1 MRILLC
7 SVGTSWA
14 VVPEAMQLLGSQGF
28 DEVHVLTTASSKI
41 SPGVEQLLRY
51 FEMHPGP
58 RFSISRV
65 QDFEDLRS
73 EQDHMLFEEVLWR
86 WLLQRAPQAAH
97 RYICLAGGYKTISAA
112 MQRAAA
118 LFGACEVFHVL
129 CEPRFGPQGNR
140 EASTLEEVEQAI
152 ATNALRFV
160 RLGPEPGWPQLRL
173 LSAPSFPLE
182 STLQG
187 PVHWVRASDMRLRQH
202 VEGVLERS
210 RHILAAWE
218 GISELPIPALAAW
231 PPSHLRWLHEP
242 LDPVQDK
249 AWVQALPK
257 VELHCH
263 LGGFATHGELLHKV
277 RQEAANP
284 ERLPPVRAI
293 PLPPGWPIPEEPIG
307 LERYMRLGDNNGSAL
322 LKDPGCLRAQC
333 RLLYEALLADHVAYA
348 EIRCSPANYA
358 SASRSPWVVLQE
370 IRNHFQQ
377 AMEETPED
385 RRCHVNL
392 LLTAT
397 REEGGDRSRIA
408 RHLALAITAAEH
420 WKNGCRVVGVDLA
433 GFEDRTTRAAMFA
446 TDFEPVHR
454 VGLAVTVHAGEND
467 DVEGIW
473 QAVFK
478 LSARRLGH
486 ALHLSRSP
494 DLLRV
499 VAERGIA
506 VELCPYAN
514 LQIKGFP
521 LDEEQEGSETY
532 PLRGYL
538 AAGVAVTLNTDNL
551 GISQAS
557 LTDNL
562 LLTAR
567 LCPGIT
573 RLEVLKTQVFA
584 AQAAFAN
591 QAERK
596 ALWARLAQ
604 VPVPTDTEQK
614 NGNDAKASHQPR

>member
-14 VVPEAMQLLGSQGF
+14 VVPEAMQLLGAGGF
-28 DEVHVLTTASSKI
+28 DEVHVLTTASPKVT
-41 SPGVEQLLRY
+41 PGVEQLLEFFKR
-51 FEMHPGP
+51 HPP
-58 RFSISRV
+58 ARFSISRV
-65 QDFEDLRS
+65 LGFEDLRN

-86 WLLQRAPQAAH
+86 WLLQRAPSPQS
-97 RYICLAGGYKTISAA
+97 RYVCLAGGYKTISAA

-118 LFGACEVFHVL
+118 LFGAAEVFHVL
-129 CEPRFGPQGNR
+129 CEPRFGPDGNR
-140 EASTLEEVEQAI
+140 EASTVEEVERAI

-160 RLGPEPGWPQLRL
+160 RLGPEPGWPQLRVVT
-173 LSAPSFPLE
+173 ADVFPLV
-182 STLQG
+182 SQG
-187 PVHWVRASDMRLRQH
+187 NEPLHDVRVEDRRLREY
-202 VEGVLERS
+202 VESVLDRS
-210 RHILAAWE
+210 RHILTAWD

-231 PPSHLRWLHEP
+231 PPSHLQWLRGA
-242 LDPVQDK
+242 LDPAHDH
-249 AWVQALPK
+249 AWVKSLPK

-263 LGGFATHGELLHKV
+263 LGGFATSGELLHRV
-277 RQEAANP
+277 REAAENP
-284 ERLPPVRAI
+284 QGLPSVRSI
-293 PLPPGWPIPEEPIG
+293 FLPKGWPLPSNPIG
-307 LERYMRLGDNNGSAL
+307 LETYMRLGDNNGSAL
-322 LKDPGCLRAQC
+322 LKDPGCLAAQC
-333 RLLYEALLADHVAYA
+333 RLLYEALLADHVVYA

-358 SASRSPWVVLQE
+358 TEKRSPWVVLQD
-370 IRNHFQQ
+370 IRRHFQE
-377 AMEETPED
+377 AMEETSED

-420 WKNGCRVVGVDLA
+420 WKDGCRVVGVDLA

-478 LSARRLGH
+478 LNARRLGH
-486 ALHLSRSP
+486 ALHLTRSP

-514 LQIKGFP
+514 VQIKGFP
-521 LDEEQEGSETY
+521 LDGDTKNGEPY
-532 PLRGYL
+532 PFRAYL
-538 AAGVAVTLNTDNL
+538 QSGVSVTVNTDNL

-557 LTDNL
+557 LSDNIL
-562 LLTAR
+562 LLPR
-567 LCPGIT
+567 LCPGTT
-573 RLEVLKTQVFA
+573 RLEVLQTQVNA
-584 AQAAFAN
+584 ARSAFAN
-591 QAERK
+591 HVERR
-596 ALWARLAQ
+596 ALWAHLANI
-604 VPVPTDTEQK
+604 P
-614 NGNDAKASHQPR
+614 QPK

>member
-1 MRILLC
+1 
-7 SVGTSWA
+7 
-14 VVPEAMQLLGSQGF
+14 
-28 DEVHVLTTASSKI
+28 
-41 SPGVEQLLRY
+41 
-51 FEMHPGP
+51 
-58 RFSISRV
+58 
-65 QDFEDLRS
+65 
-73 EQDHMLFEEVLWR
+73 
-86 WLLQRAPQAAH
+86 
-97 RYICLAGGYKTISAA
+97 
-112 MQRAAA
+112 
-118 LFGACEVFHVL
+118 
-129 CEPRFGPQGNR
+129 
-140 EASTLEEVEQAI
+140 
-152 ATNALRFV
+152 
-160 RLGPEPGWPQLRL
+160 
-173 LSAPSFPLE
+173 
-182 STLQG
+182 
-187 PVHWVRASDMRLRQH
+187 
-202 VEGVLERS
+202 
-210 RHILAAWE
+210 
-218 GISELPIPALAAW
+218 
-231 PPSHLRWLHEP
+231 
-242 LDPVQDK
+242 
-249 AWVQALPK
+249 
-257 VELHCH
+257 
-263 LGGFATHGELLHKV
+263 
-277 RQEAANP
+277 
-284 ERLPPVRAI
+284 
-293 PLPPGWPIPEEPIG
+293 
-307 LERYMRLGDNNGSAL
+307 
-322 LKDPGCLRAQC
+322 
-333 RLLYEALLADHVAYA
+333 LLADHVAYA

-358 SASRSPWVVLQE
+358 TASRSPWVVLQE
-370 IRNHFQQ
+370 IRNAFQQ

-385 RRCHVNL
+385 HRCHVNL

-478 LSARRLGH
+478 LNARRLGH
-486 ALHLSRSP
+486 ALRLSRSP